1 MVVRV
6 FEDGS
11 GDYEDLLEVVKS
23 IYFHSQGLF
32 KLKRNPGVIA
42 WIFCIVKIIY
52 DPSLH
57 KQIIQRNLTLNIV
70 TLFVRGEPACGGE
83 G

>member
-1 MVVRV
+1 MVVSV

-11 GDYEDLLEVVKS
+11 GDYEDLLEAVKS

-57 KQIIQRNLTLNIV
+57 KQIIQRNLALNV
-70 TLFVRGEPACGGE
+70 VALLVWGKSACGCE